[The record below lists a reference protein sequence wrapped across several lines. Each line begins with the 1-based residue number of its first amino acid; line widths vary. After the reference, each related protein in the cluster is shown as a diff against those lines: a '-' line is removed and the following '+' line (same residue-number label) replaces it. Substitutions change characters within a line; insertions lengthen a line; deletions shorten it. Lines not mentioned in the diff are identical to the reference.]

1 MKKKLTYFLTEIILV
16 ALVFVLLFFYF
27 YNLDKGFML
36 ENNYFPWDSH
46 GYYQVAK
53 NFSLSKPMPV
63 FENPFGERI
72 IFPILFFQIAKI
84 LNLELIYGA
93 LILNEISS
101 FLIIVCFILLSRKLK
116 ISLFSRWFIIIIY
129 LCFWNGPLRYS
140 IYYPGGN
147 YAFDTALI
155 SIISL
160 TLLFLL
166 KNKSL
171 IAKILIF
178 SIFFLAGMQRGIAII
193 SIATAPI
200 ILIIFY
206 NLITKKF
213 SKKKNYLNI
222 NILFYI
228 SFVASIF
235 GHLIVKAIIKTEGD
249 YSMIKW
255 IIKSTMLHG
264 NIFEFLYTYYYAYGL
279 FFFIIIIYSLSLKI
293 NTLKK
298 IKINET
304 SIYYLGLF
312 LTSIFLST
320 VGGGDTDRF
329 LLWFSLWYLGVS
341 GFCLDKIKKIYSKK
355 IIILF
360 IIISIFWTRP
370 FIPALP
376 PLGFSEKFIEKSFVQ
391 TNYDEKLF
399 VGPNWLKK
407 FKNQTE
413 TIRID
418 DITNRNIY
426 LPKERIGKLVQ
437 TIEIPPGQYS
447 DSGRLNYWVHSY
459 KYYINNIPVPLGYMH
474 NQRDMLIDHPWHG
487 KYYIRFIYII
497 QWIFIQFLF
506 YLYFRP
512 KKKLNHFF

>member
-1 MKKKLTYFLTEIILV
+1 MKKKIISFITEITLI
-16 ALVFVLLFFYF
+16 AFVFTLLFFYF
-27 YNLDKGFML
+27 YNLDRGFML

-46 GYYQVAK
+46 GYYEVAK

-72 IFPILFFQIAKI
+72 IFPILFSQIAKI

-101 FLIIVCFILLSRKLK
+101 FLIIICFILLSRKLK
-116 ISLFSRWFIIIIY
+116 ISLFSRWFIIVIY

-171 IAKILIF
+171 IVKILIF

-200 ILIIFY
+200 ILTIFY

-228 SFVASIF
+228 SVVASIF

-255 IIKSTMLHG
+255 IIKSTMFHG

-293 NTLKK
+293 NVLKK

-329 LLWFSLWYLGVS
+329 LLWFSLWYLGIS

-376 PLGFSEKFIEKSFVQ
+376 PLGFSQTFSQNSFVQ
-391 TNYDEKLF
+391 TNYDEKF
-399 VGPNWLKK
+399 FKGPDWLRK
-407 FKNQTE
+407 FKNKTE
-413 TIRID
+413 IIE
-418 DITNRNIY
+418 IGNAEYPNVY
-426 LPKERIGKLVQ
+426 LPKENFIKLHKI
-437 TIEIPPGQYS
+437 TIPDGQYS
-447 DSGRLNYWVHSY
+447 SRFGHHYWTHAY
-459 KYYINNIPVPLGYMH
+459 KYYINNIPVPLGYLH

-506 YLYFRP
+506 FLYFRTR
-512 KKKLNHFF
+512 KIK